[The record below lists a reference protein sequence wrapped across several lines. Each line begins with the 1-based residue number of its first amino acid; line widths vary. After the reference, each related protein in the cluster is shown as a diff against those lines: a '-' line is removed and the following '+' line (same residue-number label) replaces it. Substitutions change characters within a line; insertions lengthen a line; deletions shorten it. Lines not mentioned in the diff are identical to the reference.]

1 MNPSARVTSIDA
13 VREWKDALAV
23 FQEKAREALVS
34 LDLEIRRAFDWLE
47 DQRRYWQ
54 QEVRK
59 WDEKVEEAK
68 RELWRRKNMPIIN
81 NLDYIEQEK
90 ALRKAQQRL
99 AEAEVRLE
107 KTRKWQVTLR
117 REVDEY
123 QGQGTRLAATLEGEM
138 PRALTLLEQ
147 KIAALEAYLA
157 VAPPSTTPPAANATG
172 LAPATAGANAT
183 GLARSTEEKKT

>member
-1 MNPSARVTSIDA
+1 MNPAARVASLEA
-13 VREWKDALAV
+13 VRAWKDALAV
-23 FQEKAREALVS
+23 FQEKAQEALIS
-34 LDLEIRRAFDWLE
+34 LDLEIRRAFDWLD

-54 QEVRK
+54 QEVRR

-90 ALRKAQQRL
+90 ALRKARQRL
-99 AEAEVRLE
+99 AEAEARLE
-107 KTRKWQVTLR
+107 KTRQWQVTLR

-123 QGQGTRLAATLEGEM
+123 QGQGTRLAATLEGEL

-157 VAPPSTTPPAANATG
+157 VAPPRLPAPSASTAQ
-172 LAPATAGANAT
+172 
-183 GLARSTEEKKT
+183 TERKQP